1 MKNLKIGQLE
11 TSIFPKIIQNQG
23 HIICSHKKTSSA
35 VLLLLPEVID
45 I

>member
-1 MKNLKIGQLE
+1 MME
-11 TSIFPKIIQNQG
+11 TSIFSENNTKSGSYNNQG
-23 HIICSHKKTSSA
+23 QGKHKKTSSA